1 MLYPAILCTLSV
13 SEFWGQ
19 RCRSGII
26 RCESVEI
33 LFNLIWATV
42 IIAFWGA
49 WLRRRRCGRKAYL
62 LPGVGI
68 QIIALAMLSAVL
80 LPVIS
85 ITDDLQAYHNPAEVQ
100 RTCDRSD
107 RHSSLAKS
115 PHSLPVGLALLAFC
129 AWHSCPRVVTLLSA
143 GMVMPR
149 QQVAAERAL
158 WSRPPPSV

>member
-1 MLYPAILCTLSV
+1 MLYPAILYTLSV

-42 IIAFWGA
+42 IIALWGV

-85 ITDDLQAYHNPAEVQ
+85 ITDDLQPYHNPAEVQ
-100 RTCDRSD
+100 RTCDRND

-115 PHSLPVGLALLAFC
+115 PHSLPVALALLASYLRPQRLRTI
-129 AWHSCPRVVTLLSA
+129 AILTAVEAT
-143 GMVMPR
+143 PR
-149 QQVAAERAL
+149 QQVAYSHTLR
-158 WSRPPPSV
+158 SRPPPSA